1 MSTNTEEIVVVL
13 QLELSEK
20 LDALKAQGMDEA
32 DIEAE
37 TKKLLLEFG
46 ARVQAATV
54 AKAQVSTS
62 SSSSSSSSGTTT
74 IFAEQAEKF
83 SLKSTKNEDLQ
94 IFGEKLKAKAVQTG
108 RNATEAQLKAMT
120 TEKDRAIITQGLR
133 RFKFADGVGIENAE
147 KWLQWDNNEALCD
160 IFKLVF
166 PKSEA
171 QSDSQKL
178 LAMTNSSK
186 AFKIHHCK
194 DPQHF
199 LSFVADIQLELH
211 YDDRQEEFDNLNSVG
226 YTLLKDIILDQV
238 MGRKASSCEVTR
250 QLIAD
255 IKAKAP
261 STLIELLD
269 TITDEGILLHTFAV
283 DCERRGIPFLPFKRN
298 VDKDD
303 KGGNDP
309 KKPRL
314 EGGGQTKTQCKT
326 CGKYHL
332 GHCDPNKNKGGGDN
346 KTPIPSS
353 SSSSSSSK
361 QGANSGQV
369 RQVQSSGRR
378 QENN

>member
-1 MSTNTEEIVVVL
+1 M
-13 QLELSEK
+13 
-20 LDALKAQGMDEA
+20 
-32 DIEAE
+32 
-37 TKKLLLEFG
+37 
-46 ARVQAATV
+46 

-62 SSSSSSSSGTTT
+62 SSSSSAPNSGTTT

-120 TEKDRAIITQGLR
+120 TEKDRAIITQALR

-147 KWLQWDNNEALCD
+147 KWLQWDNNEALSD

-178 LAMTNSSK
+178 LAMTNSAK

-238 MGRKASSCEVTR
+238 MGKKASNC
-250 QLIAD
+250 
-255 IKAKAP
+255 
-261 STLIELLD
+261 
-269 TITDEGILLHTFAV
+269 
-283 DCERRGIPFLPFKRN
+283 
-298 VDKDD
+298 
-303 KGGNDP
+303 
-309 KKPRL
+309 
-314 EGGGQTKTQCKT
+314 
-326 CGKYHL
+326 
-332 GHCDPNKNKGGGDN
+332 
-346 KTPIPSS
+346 
-353 SSSSSSSK
+353 
-361 QGANSGQV
+361 
-369 RQVQSSGRR
+369 
-378 QENN
+378 